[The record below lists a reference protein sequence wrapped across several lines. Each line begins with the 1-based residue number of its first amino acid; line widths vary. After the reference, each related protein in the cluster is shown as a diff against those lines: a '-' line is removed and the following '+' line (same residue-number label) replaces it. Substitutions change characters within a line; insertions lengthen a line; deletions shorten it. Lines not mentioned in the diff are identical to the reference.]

1 MSACNDESV
10 MLVLMATAAA
20 LDIPL
25 RSLISTL
32 RRQDLVRARHI
43 AMWLARQRYGVS
55 LPNIGRTI
63 NRDHTTV
70 LHGIRRA
77 QKLMTEDRDFQRDL
91 AEVIAYLDAPEAAQ

>member
-1 MSACNDESV
+1 MIVTGFSV
-10 MLVLMATAAA
+10 PSTTPRQMH
-20 LDIPL
+20 
-25 RSLISTL
+25 RSPLISTL